1 MTSILEKRI
10 DAVKAAKADLQAAH
24 RYAVYPSHCTAYME
38 YCEGELARC
47 EARLARTRNRVYWSA
62 RVFKELYEN
71 KILVEEYETPE
82 HALLR
87 FLLDGVADLVADFGI
102 DDE

>member
-1 MTSILEKRI
+1 MSSLLEKRI
-10 DAVKAAKADLQAAH
+10 DAVEAAKADLQAARRH
-24 RYAVYPSHCTAYME
+24 AVYPSHRTAYME
-38 YCEGELARC
+38 YCETTLARC
-47 EARLARTRNRVYWSA
+47 EARLARTRSRVYWAA

-87 FLLDGVADLVADFGI
+87 FLLDDR
-102 DDE
+102 E